1 MDSSPFTAVP
11 CFLNGKLKEPI
22 FDLMILQ
29 ENGRTL
35 VDAVRDLDVPL
46 RQEIYCFVFPPT
58 AEDYQ
63 YSIQQACV

>member
-1 MDSSPFTAVP
+1 
-11 CFLNGKLKEPI
+11 
-22 FDLMILQ
+22 MILQ

-46 RQEIYCFVFPPT
+46 RQEIYFFVFPPT